1 MEKKFEN
8 VSELTTREEYDNAMS
23 YVMQLINNATAQ
35 GALSDPEA
43 DNEYIRE
50 IGRVGHL
57 CATYEDTRMEFK
69 YIKVKKKSPLIK
81 SIEDEM
87 YARSIN
93 QKELAKML
101 SINEPEL
108 SLIIRGKRAISMRI
122 AKKLH
127 QSLHIDPKLIID
139 YA

>member
-23 YVMQLINNATAQ
+23 YVVDLINNATAE

-57 CATYEDTRMEFK
+57 CAGYENTRIEFK
-69 YIKVKKKSPLIK
+69 YINVKKKNPLIK
-81 SIEDEM
+81 TIEDEM

-101 SINEPEL
+101 SIDDAAL
-108 SLIIRGKRAISMRI
+108 SLIIRGKRPISMRI

-127 QSLHIDPKLIID
+127 KSLNIDAKLLID